1 MGSAGSEATKFSGGE
16 TRRGLEPSE
25 NDLLQTVGLTESG
38 ELDTDQA
45 SSSSSSSSSG
55 TGLEGG
61 AELISSYPL
70 IYCGKKNGCL
80 PINQTTK
87 IGQKSLDGYIP
98 DYRTQTTE
106 KLFSLKYH

>member
-1 MGSAGSEATKFSGGE
+1 MGSAGSEAIKFFGGE
-16 TRRGLEPSE
+16 TRRGLEPLE

-45 SSSSSSSSSG
+45 SSSSSSSG

-70 IYCGKKNGCL
+70 IYRGKKNGCL

-98 DYRTQTTE
+98 DYRTQKTE
-106 KLFSLKYH
+106 KSFSLKYH

>member
-1 MGSAGSEATKFSGGE
+1 MGSAGSEAIKFSGGE
-16 TRRGLEPSE
+16 TRRGLEPLE

-45 SSSSSSSSSG
+45 SSSSSSSG

-70 IYCGKKNGCL
+70 IYRGKKMDVYPSIRQL
-80 PINQTTK
+80 KLVKKVWMDT
-87 IGQKSLDGYIP
+87 
-98 DYRTQTTE
+98 YRITG
-106 KLFSLKYH
+106 LRRLRNYFP

>member
-1 MGSAGSEATKFSGGE
+1 MGSAGSEAIKFSGGE
-16 TRRGLEPSE
+16 TRRGLEPLE

-45 SSSSSSSSSG
+45 SSSSSSSG

-70 IYCGKKNGCL
+70 IYRGKKKMDVYPSIRQL
-80 PINQTTK
+80 
-87 IGQKSLDGYIP
+87 
-98 DYRTQTTE
+98 
-106 KLFSLKYH
+106 KLVKKVWMDTYQITGLRRLRNYFP

>member
-1 MGSAGSEATKFSGGE
+1 MGSAGSEAIKFSGGE
-16 TRRGLEPSE
+16 TRQGPEPLE

-45 SSSSSSSSSG
+45 SSSSSSSG

-70 IYCGKKNGCL
+70 IYRGKKKMDVYPSIRQLKLVKKVWMDIYRITGL
-80 PINQTTK
+80 PD
-87 IGQKSLDGYIP
+87 SED
-98 DYRTQTTE
+98 
-106 KLFSLKYH
+106 

>member
-1 MGSAGSEATKFSGGE
+1 MGSAGSEAIKFSGGE
-16 TRRGLEPSE
+16 TRRGPEPLE

-45 SSSSSSSSSG
+45 SSSSSSSG

-70 IYCGKKNGCL
+70 IYRGKKKWMFTHQSDN
-80 PINQTTK
+80 
-87 IGQKSLDGYIP
+87 
-98 DYRTQTTE
+98 
-106 KLFSLKYH
+106 

>member
-1 MGSAGSEATKFSGGE
+1 MGSAGSEAIKFSGGE
-16 TRRGLEPSE
+16 TRRGLEPLE

-45 SSSSSSSSSG
+45 SSSSSSSG

-70 IYCGKKNGCL
+70 IYRGKKKMDVYPSIRQL
-80 PINQTTK
+80 
-87 IGQKSLDGYIP
+87 KSVKKVWMDI
-98 DYRTQTTE
+98 YRITG
-106 KLFSLKYH
+106 LRRLRNYFP

>member
-1 MGSAGSEATKFSGGE
+1 MGSAGSEAIKFSGGE
-16 TRRGLEPSE
+16 TRRGLEPLE

-45 SSSSSSSSSG
+45 SSSSSG

-70 IYCGKKNGCL
+70 IYRGKKKWMFTHQSDN
-80 PINQTTK
+80 
-87 IGQKSLDGYIP
+87 
-98 DYRTQTTE
+98 
-106 KLFSLKYH
+106 

>member
-1 MGSAGSEATKFSGGE
+1 MGSAGSEAIKFSGGE
-16 TRRGLEPSE
+16 TRRGLEPLE

-45 SSSSSSSSSG
+45 SSSSSSSG

-70 IYCGKKNGCL
+70 IYRGKKKWMFTHQRDN
-80 PINQTTK
+80 
-87 IGQKSLDGYIP
+87 
-98 DYRTQTTE
+98 
-106 KLFSLKYH
+106 

>member
-1 MGSAGSEATKFSGGE
+1 MGSAGSEAIKFSGGE
-16 TRRGLEPSE
+16 TRRGPEPVE

-45 SSSSSSSSSG
+45 SSSSSSSG

-70 IYCGKKNGCL
+70 IYRGKKKMDVYPSIRQL
-80 PINQTTK
+80 KLVKKVWMDI
-87 IGQKSLDGYIP
+87 
-98 DYRTQTTE
+98 YRITG
-106 KLFSLKYH
+106 LRRLRNYFP

>member
-1 MGSAGSEATKFSGGE
+1 MGSAGSEAIKFSGGE
-16 TRRGLEPSE
+16 TRRGLEPLE

-45 SSSSSSSSSG
+45 SSSSSSSG

-70 IYCGKKNGCL
+70 IYRGKKKMDVYPSIRQLKLVKKVWMDIYRITGL
-80 PINQTTK
+80 PD
-87 IGQKSLDGYIP
+87 SED
-98 DYRTQTTE
+98 
-106 KLFSLKYH
+106 

>member
-1 MGSAGSEATKFSGGE
+1 MGSAGSEAIKFSGGE
-16 TRRGLEPSE
+16 TRRGPEPLE

-45 SSSSSSSSSG
+45 SSSSSSSG

-70 IYCGKKNGCL
+70 IYRGKKKMDVYPSIRQL
-80 PINQTTK
+80 KLVKKVWMDI
-87 IGQKSLDGYIP
+87 
-98 DYRTQTTE
+98 YRITG
-106 KLFSLKYH
+106 LRRLRNYFP

>member
-1 MGSAGSEATKFSGGE
+1 MGSAGSEAIKFSGGE
-16 TRRGLEPSE
+16 TRRGLEPLE

-45 SSSSSSSSSG
+45 SSSSSSSG

-70 IYCGKKNGCL
+70 IYCGKKKMDVYPSIRQL
-80 PINQTTK
+80 KLVKKVWMDT
-87 IGQKSLDGYIP
+87 
-98 DYRTQTTE
+98 YRITG
-106 KLFSLKYH
+106 LRRLRNYFP

>member
-1 MGSAGSEATKFSGGE
+1 MGSAGSEAIKFSGGE
-16 TRRGLEPSE
+16 TRRGLEPLE

-45 SSSSSSSSSG
+45 SSSSSSSG

-70 IYCGKKNGCL
+70 IYRGKKKMDVYSSIRQL
-80 PINQTTK
+80 KLVKKVWMDI
-87 IGQKSLDGYIP
+87 
-98 DYRTQTTE
+98 YRITG
-106 KLFSLKYH
+106 LRRLRNYFP

>member
-1 MGSAGSEATKFSGGE
+1 MGSAGSEAIKFSGGE
-16 TRRGLEPSE
+16 TRRGLEPLE

-45 SSSSSSSSSG
+45 SSSSSSSG

-70 IYCGKKNGCL
+70 IYRGKKKRDVYPSIRQLKLVKKVWMDIYRITGL
-80 PINQTTK
+80 PD
-87 IGQKSLDGYIP
+87 SED
-98 DYRTQTTE
+98 
-106 KLFSLKYH
+106 